1 MTPLP
6 TDALGLTIFLYR
18 HLLSREVCERQVIGV
33 LPASFDFSE
42 VEARLDND
50 NLLVSSDAKLL
61 KIEFALPSNF
71 FLSFDELIST
81 AERRIASPSKF
92 YLADTHCLYE
102 GDTAT
107 LPAVAQHYIAAT
119 QLYSTLGNAADH
131 TGGLGSTKTLIFLQK
146 GKLEIIP
153 DYIETDLRELSSA
166 NHFKSEFIESA
177 THKDQKQTIVRT
189 VLFELFQGR
198 GRVPFSELLEQFDDF
213 IEKLNASYQLYV
225 SEFSFQ
231 KVKAEVEREKLEAT
245 TKLNKVF
252 SDIQNQLLAVPAAL
266 ILVGGQMVNESSWS
280 SKNVLI
286 WLGTLVFSV
295 IMTLLVR
302 NQRHTLLAVKQEIDQ
317 QWQQIKGKP
326 HSVADRFESS
336 YRQLDIRYD
345 HQVWLLRIVSFL
357 VAISLAAA
365 TGMLLWFSVSQQLLI
380 ESATWGVWFAL
391 PLMAWDILRWALIK
405 YLSES
410 SKDRLRQII
419 PFLDL
424 TK

>member
-1 MTPLP
+1 MMQLP
-6 TDALGLTIFLYR
+6 TDALGLAIFLYK
-18 HLLSREVCERQVIGV
+18 HLQSSEVCERQVIGV
-33 LPASFDFSE
+33 LPASLDFSA
-42 VEARLDND
+42 VETQLEND
-50 NLLVSSDAKLL
+50 SMLVSSDASLRKV
-61 KIEFALPSNF
+61 EFALPSNF

-81 AERRIASPSKF
+81 AERRISSPSRF
-92 YLADTHCLYE
+92 YLADTGCQYD
-102 GDTAT
+102 GDTST
-107 LPAVAQHYIAAT
+107 LPATAQHYIAAT

-146 GKLEIIP
+146 GKLEIVP
-153 DYIETDLRELSSA
+153 EYTAADLRELSSA

-177 THKDQKQTIVRT
+177 THKEQKQTIVRT
-189 VLFELFQGR
+189 VLFELFPGR
-198 GRVPFSELLEQFDDF
+198 KRVPFSELLGQFDDF

-231 KVKAEVEREKLEAT
+231 RVKAEVEREKLEAT

-266 ILVGGQMVNESSWS
+266 VLVGGQMENTASWS
-280 SKNVLI
+280 SKNSII

-295 IMTLLVR
+295 LMTLLVR

-336 YRQLDIRYD
+336 YRQLDKRYH

-357 VAISLAAA
+357 VAVSLAAA
-365 TGMLLWFSVSQQLLI
+365 TGMLLWFSVSQQLLV
-380 ESATWGVWFAL
+380 ESLTWGVWFATPFL
-391 PLMAWDILRWALIK
+391 AWDVLRWALIK
-405 YLSES
+405 YLPEG
-410 SKDRLRQII
+410 RRQQLSQKL
-419 PFLDL
+419 PCLDL